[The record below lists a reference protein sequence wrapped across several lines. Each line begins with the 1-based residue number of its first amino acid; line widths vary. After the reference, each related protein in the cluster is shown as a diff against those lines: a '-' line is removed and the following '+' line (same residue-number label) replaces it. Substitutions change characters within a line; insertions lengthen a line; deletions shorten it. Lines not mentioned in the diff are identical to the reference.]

1 MTSEVAT
8 NFAIRKVE
16 ASRPHIAM
24 RMIGLSVPTRKAAHE
39 PEGDMRLRV
48 MALAA
53 SVLATVAAST
63 ISHVN
68 GSFRSEDAEPN
79 TRQIGDLAVLDSPIA
94 HRQSA
99 KTDLPSWPRE
109 LKDSLLTESRK
120 PVAGVQQRDRR
131 QGERPRPR
139 PQSDPRGVR
148 QICRC

>member
-39 PEGDMRLRV
+39 PEGDIRLRV

-109 LKDSLLTESRK
+109 LKDSLLTESRNPSREFSNATEGK
-120 PVAGVQQRDRR
+120 GNAPA
-131 QGERPRPR
+131 QGHRAIL
-139 PQSDPRGVR
+139 GA
-148 QICRC
+148 